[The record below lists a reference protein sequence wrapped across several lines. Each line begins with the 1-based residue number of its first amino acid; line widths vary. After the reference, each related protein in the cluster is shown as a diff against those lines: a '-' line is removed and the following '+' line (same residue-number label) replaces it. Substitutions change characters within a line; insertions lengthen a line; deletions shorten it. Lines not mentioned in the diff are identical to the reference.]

1 MSIVIYNPLPP
12 LTEGA
17 FLRAG
22 WTPQVINGVVPDL
35 SGFGKTGT
43 PTTAPCPAFENDPMF
58 GSTLRTY
65 ANESGFTFPA
75 TLSVTTA
82 GTWCAW
88 YRVPTLTVGG
98 GGFSALFTANV
109 DDGYF
114 YLASNAHAYPSCALV
129 FAGVPRSL
137 QIATDSRIGVWTLYT
152 CTWDGDK
159 IRLYIDGVLGNTSIS
174 YGPGTTVQSWNA
186 GTGKIGKL
194 TLATYSLD
202 GNLRAPFILNRCWSD
217 AEVAQYYS
225 LAKTAQFKTDFG
237 SLVSLADEGGTIGQY
252 ISNTQIQCGDTVGRW
267 RVETDTINGKQ
278 VKCVTCKTV
287 GLLYLKREVMQQ
299 EAGAAAFGEWEW
311 WAKLGSTPT
320 WLSVLFSATVV
331 GNGTA
336 AGQNGYVVY
345 ADSGPTLALQKSTAG
360 VLSNII
366 GPLGVGTPSDWH
378 KYTVRRTVAGG
389 FTLLVDDVVQG
400 TVTDVAHLT
409 GNYIVFDLL
418 DPGDKIALGSID
430 GSNAF
435 VKRLK
440 G

>member
-1 MSIVIYNPLPP
+1 M
-12 LTEGA
+12 EGGNNA
-17 FLRAG
+17 NDYL
-22 WTPQVINGVVPDL
+22 GVV
-35 SGFGKTGT
+35 SAGS
-43 PTTAPCPAFENDPMF
+43 AF
-58 GSTLRTY
+58 
-65 ANESGFTFPA
+65 AI
-75 TLSVTTA
+75 
-82 GTWCAW
+82 
-88 YRVPTLTVGG
+88 
-98 GGFSALFTANV
+98 
-109 DDGYF
+109 
-114 YLASNAHAYPSCALV
+114 
-129 FAGVPRSL
+129 AGVRIGGVNRQLIDNLS
-137 QIATDSRIGVWTLYT
+137 SRIDVWTHILW
-152 CTWDGDK
+152 TWDGAN
-159 IRLYIDGVLGNTSIS
+159 IRLYVDGLLRQTSPV
-174 YGPGTTVQSWNA
+174 YVGVVDWNI
-186 GTGKIGKL
+186 GTGHVG
-194 TLATYSLD
+194 YSAVVPGISQN
-202 GNLRAPFILNRCWSD
+202 GNIRAPFILSRCWSD
-217 AEVAQYYS
+217 ADVAAYYS

>member
-1 MSIVIYNPLPP
+1 MSIIQYNPLPP

-22 WTPQVINGVVPDL
+22 WTPQAINGVVPDL

-98 GGFSALFTANV
+98 GGFSALFTANA

-114 YLASNAHAYPSCALV
+114 YLASNAHAHPGCTLV

-137 QIATDSRIGVWTLYT
+137 QIAPASRIGVWTLYT

-159 IRLYIDGVLGNTSIS
+159 IRLYSDGVLGNTSIS

-217 AEVAQYYS
+217 AEVAAYYS
-225 LAKTAQFKTDFG
+225 SARAACWKSDFG
-237 SLVSLADEGGTIGQY
+237 VFVDLADQGG
-252 ISNTQIQCGDTVGRW
+252 
-267 RVETDTINGKQ
+267 
-278 VKCVTCKTV
+278 
-287 GLLYLKREVMQQ
+287 
-299 EAGAAAFGEWEW
+299 
-311 WAKLGSTPT
+311 
-320 WLSVLFSATVV
+320 VV
-331 GNGTA
+331 GA
-336 AGQNGYVVY
+336 Y
-345 ADSGPTLALQKSTAG
+345 L
-360 VLSNII
+360 
-366 GPLGVGTPSDWH
+366 
-378 KYTVRRTVAGG
+378 
-389 FTLLVDDVVQG
+389 
-400 TVTDVAHLT
+400 
-409 GNYIVFDLL
+409 
-418 DPGDKIALGSID
+418 
-430 GSNAF
+430 
-435 VKRLK
+435 
-440 G
+440 

>member
-1 MSIVIYNPLPP
+1 MSIIQYNPLPP
-12 LTEGA
+12 LTEVTY
-17 FLRAG
+17 LRAG
-22 WTPQVINGVVPDL
+22 WTPAAINGAVPDC

-43 PTTAPCPAFENDPMF
+43 PTTAPCPAFECDPMF

-65 ANESGFTFPA
+65 ANEAGFTFPC
-75 TLSVTTA
+75 TLGVTTV
-82 GTWCAW
+82 GTWGCW
-88 YRVPTLTVGG
+88 YKVPTLVLPAGSFGMLLVGDG
-98 GGFSALFTANV
+98 GNGYIGVTTNGSAVPIFALTIAGFSRV
-109 DDGYF
+109 ISD
-114 YLASNAHAYPSCALV
+114 
-129 FAGVPRSL
+129 
-137 QIATDSRIGVWTLYT
+137 ATLPSRIGVWTCFIGAY
-152 CTWDGDK
+152 DGDK
-159 IRLYIDGVLGNTSIS
+159 LRIYIDGALRSTSLS
-174 YGPGTTVQSWNA
+174 YVGAVTAWNA
-186 GTGKIGKL
+186 GTGRVGHYVV
-194 TLATYSLD
+194 ATDSYD